1 MEKSLVKGDSK
12 DTGRQKERY
21 KTGRGIEGFLD
32 SPESLNRGGDISENP
47 PLPRRDL
54 HCQILVCLND
64 A

>member
-1 MEKSLVKGDSK
+1 MEKSLVKGDSI

-47 PLPRRDL
+47 PLPRRERSG
-54 HCQILVCLND
+54 
-64 A
+64 

>member
-1 MEKSLVKGDSK
+1 MEKSLVKGDSI

-47 PLPRRDL
+47 PLPRRERSHL
-54 HCQILVCLND
+54 KIRSFCT
-64 A
+64 